1 MSDPARGGGCGYASD
16 RARRIAHAFLPRRWF
31 GNRYHYHY
39 SVAKLRSDPLYP
51 GVVAALE
58 GTTAPLLDLGC
69 GIGLLAHALR
79 DAGSALPYLGVDVDA
94 GKVAR
99 ACDAAARA
107 RLAGV
112 DFAVADL
119 ARTLPAHA
127 GSVALLDVLQY
138 LPDEAQ
144 SRLLQGAAAM
154 LVPGARLVIR
164 TGLVDGSP
172 RSRATRVGD
181 RLSNLVGWMR
191 TPPRHH
197 PTRAV
202 LAQRLAAA
210 GLAATFAPLHG
221 NTPFNNWLVVASLP
235 RDRGFL
241 GATEVASAFSTDP
254 KSRLPS
260 LPR

>member
-1 MSDPARGGGCGYASD
+1 MSEPARDGGSGYPPAV
-16 RARRIAHAFLPRRWF
+16 ARRIARAFLPRRWF

-51 GVVAALE
+51 GVLAALA
-58 GTTAPLLDLGC
+58 GTRAPLLDLGC

-79 DAGSALPYLGVDVDA
+79 DAGSALPYLGVDMDA

-99 ACDAAARA
+99 ARDAAARA
-107 RLAGV
+107 RLPDTG
-112 DFAVADL
+112 FAVFDL

-138 LPDEAQ
+138 LPEDAQ
-144 SRLLQGAAAM
+144 ARLLQGAAAM

-164 TGLVDGSP
+164 TGLLDASP
-172 RSRATRVGD
+172 RSRATRAGD
-181 RLSNLVGWMR
+181 RLSNLIGWMR

-197 PTRAV
+197 PTREE
-202 LAQRLAAA
+202 LARRLAAA
-210 GLAATFAPLHG
+210 GLDATFAPLHG

-235 RDRGFL
+235 G
-241 GATEVASAFSTDP
+241 
-254 KSRLPS
+254 
-260 LPR
+260 